1 MSNKDVCVCQ
11 VEPAGRA
18 AVTTVERFD
27 RVGVVFIDVQPI
39 SPFSVDHI
47 DLNGNIS
54 PLIYSQLAVWHA
66 SSNIIGIL
74 FLQDLTVQENPCI

>member
-1 MSNKDVCVCQ
+1 MSNKDVSVCQ
-11 VEPAGRA
+11 VEPADRA

-39 SPFSVDHI
+39 SPFIVDHI